1 MIDAGQMGVPSTNST
16 KNRNN
21 KVITLKAKSS
31 LEFYSLKSK
40 ATLLHSK
47 NNKHIKNSAKKPKG
61 TAELNIK
68 KGGPSPK
75 KRTSPRVQIVPKS
88 KLQLN
93 KELDP

>member
-1 MIDAGQMGVPSTNST
+1 MIDAGHMGIPSTNST

-40 ATLLHSK
+40 AALLHSK

-61 TAELNIK
+61 TAEPNTK